1 MYFRFGFESGLG
13 SLAAS
18 ALVGLVALI
27 GIALIVTSR
36 KDGKIHNK
44 VTFGIGI
51 ALVVLAALPY
61 MPLLGISV
69 LSDSLTSD

>member
-1 MYFRFGFESGLG
+1 MYFRFGFESALG
-13 SLAAS
+13 SLGAS

-27 GIALIVTSR
+27 GIVLVIQSR

-44 VTFGIGI
+44 IMFGIGI
-51 ALVVLAALPY
+51 ALIILASLPY
-61 MPLLGISV
+61 LPLLGISV